1 MQDILFQTISG
12 PYGNLG
18 KILLNRPNRL
28 NALSFVMCQQ
38 IIEYLEKWAEDPNLK
53 AIILTSA
60 LDKVFCA
67 GGDIRGIYEL
77 VLEKNFKQAM
87 NFFKTEYA
95 LNQLIKE
102 YPKPIIS
109 LLDGVTMGGGA
120 GIAIH
125 GSHAVATERLIWAM
139 PETKIGFYPDVG
151 LGYYL
156 ARMPQHVGYYLAL
169 TGEKIGAAAALKL
182 GIIKQVVYSQ
192 NLKKLEKSLLA
203 AEFTDQDPDKITNI
217 IQDFSIPQ
225 EQLSF
230 LDYDKYFSGDSVE
243 ESIDQLHQAA
253 NDESVKILS
262 SLLARSP
269 TSLLVTFVHL
279 QRAKT
284 YSVSKVLAENYVLSS
299 NLMHNHDF
307 IEGVR
312 AVLVDKDQKPN
323 WQPNAIN
330 KVKKNSILKFFSVE

>member
-1 MQDILFQTISG
+1 MQDIIFQTIPG
-12 PYGNLG
+12 AYGNLG

-38 IIEYLEKWAEDPNLK
+38 MIAHLEKWAEDPNLK
-53 AIILTSA
+53 AVILTST

-156 ARMPQHVGYYLAL
+156 ARMPQHFGYYLAL
-169 TGEKIGAAAALKL
+169 TGENIGAAVALKL
-182 GIIKQVVYSQ
+182 GIVKQVVHSQ
-192 NLKKLEKSLLA
+192 NLKQLEEDLLA
-203 AEFTDQDPDKITNI
+203 AEFTDQDLDKITEI
-217 IQDFSIPQ
+217 IQNFSIQQQQP
-225 EQLSF
+225 SF
-230 LDYDKYFSGDSVE
+230 FDYDKYFSADSFE
-243 ESIDQLHQAA
+243 EIIDQLQQAA
-253 NDESVKILS
+253 GDEVTKALN

-269 TSLLVTFVHL
+269 TSLLVTFAHL
-279 QRAKT
+279 QRAKI
-284 YSVSKVLAENYVLSS
+284 YSVQKVLSENYVLSS
-299 NLMHNHDF
+299 HFLYNHDF

-323 WQPNAIN
+323 WQPNSIS
-330 KVKKNSILKFFSVE
+330 KVKMDQFFEDNI

>member
-1 MQDILFQTISG
+1 MKEIIFENIRG

-28 NALSFVMCQQ
+28 NALSFAMCLQMKNQ
-38 IIEYLEKWAEDPNLK
+38 LEIWAEDANLK
-53 AIILTSA
+53 AVILTSA

-67 GGDIRGIYEL
+67 GGDIRSIYEL
-77 VLEKNFKQAM
+77 ALEKNFKQAID
-87 NFFKTEYA
+87 FFKTEYA

-109 LLDGVTMGGGA
+109 FLDGITMGGGA

-156 ARMPQHVGYYLAL
+156 ARMPQYFGHYLAL
-169 TGEKIGAAAALKL
+169 TGERIGAAAALEL
-182 GIIKQVVYSQ
+182 SIVKQIVHSQ
-192 NLKKLEKSLLA
+192 NLKKLEEVLLA
-203 AEFTDQDPDKITNI
+203 AEFTDQDQDKITEI
-217 IQDFSIPQ
+217 IKNFSIQQ
-225 EQLSF
+225 EQASL
-230 LDYDKYFSGDSVE
+230 LDYSQYFSVDSVE
-243 ESIDQLHQAA
+243 EMIDRLHQTA
-253 NDESVKILS
+253 NDEATKILND
-262 SLLARSP
+262 LLSRSP
-269 TSLLVTFVHL
+269 TSLLVTLAHL
-279 QRAKT
+279 QRAKNHT
-284 YSVSKVLAENYVLSS
+284 VYEVLSENNILSS
-299 NLMHNHDF
+299 NFLHNHDF

-312 AVLVDKDQKPN
+312 AVLVDKGQRPN

-330 KVKKNSILKFFSVE
+330 KVKKENIMKFFQ